1 MKLYFIRH
9 TAVDV
14 PQGICYG
21 WSDVGLKD
29 SFNDEATVVFEQI
42 KQIKFDHVFTSP
54 LSRCTKL
61 ANYCGFTNAITDH
74 RLKELNFGDW
84 EMQKWDD
91 IQDPN
96 LQNFYNDWINTA
108 TTNGESFQDLYK
120 RFIEFIN
127 TLPTTIE
134 KAAIFTHGGII
145 NCARVYAGVTTIEN
159 MFNNAPSYGSIT
171 PLTIFPNC
179 NLNKG

>member
-14 PQGICYG
+14 AQGVCYG
-21 WSDVGLKD
+21 WSDVGLKE
-29 SFNDEATVVFEQI
+29 SFKDEANTVFEQI
-42 KQIKFDHVFTSP
+42 EAIKFDQVYTSP

-61 ANYCGFTNAITDH
+61 ANYCGYANAIVDG

-96 LQNFYNDWINTA
+96 LQNFYNDWLNIA
-108 TTNGESFQDLYK
+108 ATNGESFADLYK
-120 RFIEFIN
+120 RFVEFIN
-127 TLPTTIE
+127 TLPTNIE

-145 NCARVYAGVTTIEN
+145 NCGRVYAGVTTVAN
-159 MFNNAPSYGSIT
+159 MFNHTPSYGSVT
-171 PLTIFPNC
+171 VLDIFPNLD
-179 NLNKG
+179 LNKG